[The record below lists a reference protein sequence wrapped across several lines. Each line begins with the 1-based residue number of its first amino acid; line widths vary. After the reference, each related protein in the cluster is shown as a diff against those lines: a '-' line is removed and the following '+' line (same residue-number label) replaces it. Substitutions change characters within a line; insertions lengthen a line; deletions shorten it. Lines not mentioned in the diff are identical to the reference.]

1 MHAGKFLI
9 LTFVIALSVVH
20 AAKAENPMVS
30 IEYQLSDKEVVFTI
44 QYQNPTSDTLVFWI
58 QNWRLILL
66 KDPKVKFRGF
76 PYMSKLANYT
86 FFLDKSIDLL
96 NQLSDEE
103 YYSSIDGEMANV
115 CLKKLGPEE
124 VFVVEIVSKSE
135 DLIGFIKKGSFKI
148 TSILSCAKIADL
160 RKNGSFDEALC
171 VDSKLLKLEDPPIS
185 GNGLDEIR
193 TWDFAFSE
201 RVINLPIP
209 YHNYGDGFHLYIV
222 RQVPLIRVH

>member
-1 MHAGKFLI
+1 MNTGRFFVLS
-9 LTFVIALSVVH
+9 FVIAFSVVH
-20 AAKAENPMVS
+20 AKAENPKIS

-103 YYSSIDGEMANV
+103 YYSSINGEMASV
-115 CLKKLGPEE
+115 CMKKLDPKET
-124 VFVVEIVSKSE
+124 FVVEVVSKNE
-135 DLIGFIKKGSFKI
+135 DLIGFIKKGSFKN
-148 TSILSCAKIADL
+148 TSILSYAKIADL
-160 RKNGSFDEALC
+160 RKNGSFNEALC
-171 VDSKLLKLEDPPIS
+171 VDSSLLKLEDLPVT

-201 RVINLPIP
+201 RVINPPIP
-209 YHNYGDGFHLYIV
+209 YHDYGDGFHLYIV
-222 RQVPLIRVH
+222 REVPLTKVH

>member
-1 MHAGKFLI
+1 MREGFFMLS
-9 LTFVIALSVVH
+9 FVVALGVVH
-20 AAKAENPMVS
+20 AAKAENPKLS
-30 IEYQLSDKEVVFTI
+30 IEYQLSDKDVVFTI

-103 YYSSIDGEMANV
+103 YYSSINGEMASV
-115 CLKKLGPEE
+115 CMKKLDPKET
-124 VFVVEIVSKSE
+124 FVVEIVSKNE
-135 DLIGFIKKGSFKI
+135 DLIGFIKKESFKI
-148 TSILSCAKIADL
+148 TSILSYAKITDL
-160 RKNGSFDEALC
+160 RKNGSFSEALC
-171 VDSKLLKLEDPPIS
+171 VDSNLLKLEDLPIT
-185 GNGLDEIR
+185 GNGLNEIR

-201 RVINLPIP
+201 RVINPLIP

-222 RQVPLIRVH
+222 RQVPVSRVH